1 MLAVLMAGGSLAW
14 AGGPTDYVRGILDQ
28 VMAIQKNPALAGE
41 AQKATR
47 AREIRRVIQQSFD
60 FSLMAKTSLGAS
72 FERLPS
78 GQRQDFIDTFAFLF
92 QDSYTR
98 MVLNFL
104 KQETIR
110 YQQERQDNGQARVN
124 TTIVRTNETIPV
136 DYFMHRGPKGWLLYD
151 VSVDGV
157 SILEN
162 YKNQF
167 AQVIRTQS
175 FDSLLSRMKTQRR
188 ALP

>member
-1 MLAVLMAGGSLAW
+1 MLAALMAGGSPAW
-14 AGGPTDYVRGILDQ
+14 AGGPTDYVRSILDQ

-60 FSLMAKTSLGAS
+60 FSLMAKTSLGAG
-72 FERLPS
+72 FDRLSS
-78 GQRQDFIDTFAFLF
+78 GQRQDFIDTFASLF

-136 DYFMHRGPKGWLLYD
+136 DYSMHRGPKGWLLYD

-175 FDSLLSRMKTQRR
+175 FDSLLSRMKAQRR